1 MAAKRKASTKSK
13 TSTKKDLESKI
24 AALEAKLNQ
33 LSAKIESKPAEAP
46 KPEAPKPA
54 ETKPAEAPKP
64 EAPKP
69 EAPKPEAPKPEAP
82 KPAETKPAEA
92 PKPEPPKPAETAP
105 PPPVTFQAAL
115 EDAYYNSTM
124 TSFQDYKAKVTG
136 YVPAPNRY
144 FVRLHAPVGKVPTS
158 NWNDQKSKVTGYTQ
172 PSNQYFA
179 TRQRMAY
186 SPPGKTFGS
195 FSGTTMSV
203 EGIEIKGQ
211 APEPPKPAE
220 VTQQAPPPQSSS
232 SSNTGS
238 SKKQSLE
245 EYEAEYMTR
254 LANEQREYE
263 ELMRAAEELKAKHQ
277 AESQPSGSQSTKGS
291 LPKGF

>member
-1 MAAKRKASTKSK
+1 MAAAKKQ
-13 TSTKKDLESKI
+13 TKKDLENRI
-24 AALEAKLNQ
+24 TELEAKLNQ
-33 LSAKIESKPAEAP
+33 LSAKLESKS
-46 KPEAPKPA
+46 A
-54 ETKPAEAPKP
+54 ETKPTPKQT
-64 EAPKP
+64 EI
-69 EAPKPEAPKPEAP
+69 
-82 KPAETKPAEA
+82 T
-92 PKPEPPKPAETAP
+92 T

-115 EDAYYNSTM
+115 EDAYYNSKM

-158 NWNDQKSKVTGYTQ
+158 NWNDQKAKVTGYTQ

-179 TRQRMAY
+179 TRQRLAY

-195 FSGTTMSV
+195 FSGTNMSV
-203 EGIEIKGQ
+203 EGIEIKAQ

-245 EYEAEYMTR
+245 AYEAEYMNR
-254 LANEQREYE
+254 LADQQREQE
-263 ELMRAAEELKAKHQ
+263 ELMKAAAELAAKRT
-277 AESQPSGSQSTKGS
+277 AESPSSGSQSKKGS